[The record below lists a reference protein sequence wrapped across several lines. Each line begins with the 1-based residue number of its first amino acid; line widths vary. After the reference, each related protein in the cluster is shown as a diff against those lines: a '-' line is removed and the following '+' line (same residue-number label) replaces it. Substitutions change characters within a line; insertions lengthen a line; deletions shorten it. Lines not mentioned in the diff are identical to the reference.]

1 MSARTLTCRVETME
15 TLSADVYRLFL
26 RGDPQRILFAPGQY
40 LTLSVQG
47 HHLPFSIA
55 NAPNGDGILEL
66 HIQYM
71 AGSENSR
78 ALFEMLH
85 VGADIEVS
93 LGGGESVLE
102 LDDPRPLLLIAAGT
116 GFAQMKSIIEASLA
130 LHPERPIHLW
140 WAARSRSELY
150 MESQARLWADQH
162 DHFSF
167 TPVIELPGEEDF
179 DGVVER
185 IDNALHDRVQRA
197 DEASIF
203 IAGSPGMVYAVV
215 DTLARIE
222 PMAKRLFSDVFSY
235 APRTQGQGQGDGS

>member
-26 RGDPQRILFAPGQY
+26 RGDPQQILFAPGQY
-40 LTLSVQG
+40 LLLIVQG
-47 HHLPFSIA
+47 NHLPFSIA
-55 NAPNGDGILEL
+55 NAPNGEGILEL
-66 HIQYM
+66 HVQYI
-71 AGSENSR
+71 AESDNAR
-78 ALFEMLH
+78 ALFEQLH

-93 LGGGESVLE
+93 LAGGESVLE

-140 WAARSRSELY
+140 WAARARSELY
-150 MESQARLWADQH
+150 MEWQARHWAEH
-162 DHFSF
+162 NEHFSF
-167 TPVIELPGEEDF
+167 TPVVELPGEEDF

-222 PMAKRLFSDVFSY
+222 PMAKRIFSDVFSY
-235 APRTQGQGQGDGS
+235 APRVKGQGEAS